1 MQLHHHKE
9 DRYIDLLLNIG
20 FEGIDPYLIW
30 AQDSGASRLGQ
41 VVSRQGVQYLQVAIE
56 LYAANASVDTRRA
69 RSSAIQQLA
78 QTEGIKFR
86 DIYHREVAGSGM
98 NDRFCTAIVPDSK
111 IVEFL
116 QNIAGCCVR
125 YEIGHPIIRANAG
138 AAANTTQRLYPDS
151 EDERKRDKPLSGR
164 VMAIIDY
171 GCPFAHHEYSAAAG
185 GSRVKYVWFQD
196 VKTVLPSA
204 ATVLLPR
211 VTNLTTGKN
220 LFPYGLELRG
230 SRINDL
236 LAQHSPGGV
245 VDEDACYQAI
255 GYDLMRESTTH
266 GAHVLSIAAGAPNPL
281 VSSVN
286 AANDAATEAEI
297 IFVQLPR
304 GAVDDASGGSMNC
317 HVIDA
322 LRYIQERT
330 TEDADVVVNM
340 SFGTHAGP
348 HDGSSLLE
356 SAIDHLISQRKPGK
370 FQVTIPAGN
379 SFNSACHAQ
388 FFVKSDEPEILQWE
402 VMADDPTDT
411 FLEIW
416 YSADCEISVEV
427 MPPGLGGYL
436 APPVTPNSMASWFG
450 DRSAPVCFEPAC
462 TIVHVNNATPN
473 NNVALI
479 ALAPTRNDDL
489 SQAEARYGIWSIKVS
504 TKSETQVSVNAW
516 IERDDAIFDVGYASR
531 QSRFFVD
538 PQTDHQDEYRNSAV
552 SKFDTLNSYA
562 TAQHVQAVGAAIR
575 ASERSYE
582 RDAGGAF
589 GPVVRAAP
597 YSSAGPGRNTAKAAI
612 SWTAYAEESEVLSGV
627 NAGGTRSRYWV
638 RRDGTSVAAPQ
649 VARALLNGLAG
660 SAPVM
665 AVVAA
670 TVVARALP
678 PSMTG
683 ASGDNLTA
691 NGKTLRDDRVA
702 INSVIG

>member
-1 MQLHHHKE
+1 MQLNHHNVN
-9 DRYIDLLLNIG
+9 RYTDLLVKIG

-30 AQDSGASRLGQ
+30 AQDTGASRLG
-41 VVSRQGVQYLQVAIE
+41 RITGRHGVAYLQVAIE
-56 LYAANASVDTRRA
+56 LYAADADDETKRE
-69 RSSAIQQLA
+69 RSANIKTLA
-78 QTEGIKFR
+78 QQEGIKFR
-86 DIYHREVAGSGM
+86 KIYYQQFARTGI
-98 NDRFCTAIVPDSK
+98 NDRFCTAIVPDTK

-116 QNIAGCCVR
+116 QKIAGCCVK
-125 YEIGHPIIRANAG
+125 YEIGHPIVRANAD

-151 EDERKRDKPLSGR
+151 EDERKRDPPLSGR

-171 GCPFAHHEYSAAAG
+171 GCPFAHAAYRTLAG

-196 VKTVLPSA
+196 AETVLMSA
-204 ATVLLPR
+204 AAELLPR
-211 VTNLTTGKN
+211 VKKLNPNTDTN

-236 LAQHSPGGV
+236 LAQHSPGGI

-266 GAHVLSIAAGAPNPL
+266 GAHVLSIAVGAPNPL

-286 AANDAATEAEI
+286 AETDDASKAEI

-330 TEDADVVVNM
+330 TEDADVIVNM

-370 FQVTIPAGN
+370 FEVTIPAGN

-388 FFVKSDEPEILQWE
+388 FFVKSGEPEILLWE

-416 YSADCEISVEV
+416 YSDDSGISVEV
-427 MPPGLGGYL
+427 MPPGLGSYL
-436 APPVTPNSMASWFG
+436 APRVTLNSMASWFG
-450 DRSAPVCFEPAC
+450 DRSAPACFEPAC
-462 TIVHVNNATPN
+462 TIVHVKNATPN

-489 SQAEARYGIWSIKVS
+489 SQAEARYGIWSVKVS
-504 TKSETQVSVNAW
+504 TKSEAQVSVNAW

-538 PQTDHQDEYRNSAV
+538 PQTDHQDEYPKSAV
-552 SKFDTLNSYA
+552 SKRDTLNSYA

-575 ASERSYE
+575 PSERAHE
-582 RDAGGAF
+582 RDSTGLF

-597 YSSAGPGRNTAKAAI
+597 YSSAGPGRNTTKVAI
-612 SWTAYAEESEVLSGV
+612 GWTAYAEESEVLSGV

-649 VARALLNGLAG
+649 VARALFNSFAVTPTATLK
-660 SAPVM
+660 
-665 AVVAA
+665 AVVKSAA
-670 TVVARALP
+670 RL
-678 PSMTG
+678 SMTG
-683 ASGDNLTA
+683 ESGDELTVQ
-691 NGKTLRDDRVA
+691 GKTLQDNRVS
-702 INSVIG
+702 ILNVIG